1 MKKNNFKIVKI
12 DKSKNLFNYE
22 KKILINELILDLKL
36 GYYDFEK
43 EKAQKVKFSLEIDYQ
58 DKKPSNDK
66 DIKSIVNYGTIVK
79 FITKLIKKKHYNFLE
94 TLAEAV
100 FDELFKD
107 KRIAKIMLKIEK
119 LEILKQCSSVGIQI
133 TKKEVMISSEIG
145 KEVIKKELPLI
156 PKLPGVYRM
165 LNDKGDIL
173 YVGKAKNLPNR
184 LKSYVSEK
192 NHIIRTERM
201 LSQTRKLEI
210 TTTSNESEALLLE
223 ANLIKKYKPKFNIL
237 LRDDKSF
244 PFIFIGNKDKWPQI
258 KRHRGKKTKKGFY
271 FGPFASAGS
280 ANWTI
285 KMIQKIFH
293 LRVCDDTVFKN
304 RERPC
309 ILYQIKRCSGP
320 CVGYIEKNEYKKTVD
335 DAIEFVSG
343 KSRKIQKSLSDQME
357 KASDNLDFEKA
368 GILRDRIKSLN
379 IIQSSQRINEANLI
393 EADVIAGYKESG
405 KTCIQVFFYRSKQNW
420 GNQAFFPK
428 HDPDEKLSDILNS
441 FVSQFYENKSVPS
454 SIILSEEIKEKI
466 LIEKTLSQ
474 KEEKQID
481 ISIAKKGSKLKVINQ
496 AIKNAKDSLTRKLYE
511 SQNNRELFDA
521 VANKF
526 NLETN
531 INLIEVY
538 DNSHIQGTNSVGA
551 LIAYGDEGFIKKRYR
566 KFNIKI
572 QKNEQDD
579 YGMMREVLN
588 RRFKRAIQEKDNYLT
603 FPDLVLI
610 DGGKGQY
617 SVARETLN
625 ELGLHDLPI
634 VAIAKGKQRNSG
646 NETFF
651 HNGKEFK
658 FIKNDPTLFFLQR
671 IRDESHRFAISA
683 HRAKR
688 KKGISK
694 SLLDQIEGIGS
705 IRKRALLNHFGSAR
719 AVESASLDEI
729 KSVEGVEAKV
739 AKKIYNFFHE

>member
-1 MKKNNFKIVKI
+1 
-12 DKSKNLFNYE
+12 
-22 KKILINELILDLKL
+22 
-36 GYYDFEK
+36 
-43 EKAQKVKFSLEIDYQ
+43 
-58 DKKPSNDK
+58 
-66 DIKSIVNYGTIVK
+66 
-79 FITKLIKKKHYNFLE
+79 
-94 TLAEAV
+94 
-100 FDELFKD
+100 
-107 KRIAKIMLKIEK
+107 
-119 LEILKQCSSVGIQI
+119 
-133 TKKEVMISSEIG
+133 MISSEIG

-165 LNDKGDIL
+165 LNDKGEIL

-184 LKSYVSEK
+184 LKSYIAEK

-201 LSQTRKLEI
+201 LSQTKKLEI

-223 ANLIKKYKPKFNIL
+223 ANLIKKHKPKFNIL

-244 PFIFIGNKDKWPQI
+244 PFIFIGNKDVWPQI
-258 KRHRGKKTKKGFY
+258 RRHRGKKTKEGFY

-320 CVGYIEKNEYKKTVD
+320 CVGYVEKKDYKKTVD

-357 KASDNLDFEKA
+357 KASEDLDFEKA
-368 GILRDRIKSLN
+368 VILRDRIKSLN

-428 HDPDEKLSDILNS
+428 HDPDESLSNILNS

-454 SIILSEEIKEKI
+454 SIIISEEIKEKN
-466 LIEKTLSQ
+466 LIEKTLSK
-474 KEEKQID
+474 KEGKQVNL
-481 ISIAKKGSKLKVINQ
+481 SVAKKGSKLKVINQ
-496 AIKNAKDSLTRKLYE
+496 ATKNAKESLNRKLYE
-511 SQNNRELFDA
+511 SQNNRELFDS
-521 VANKF
+521 VASKF

-531 INLIEVY
+531 INLVEVY

-551 LIAYGDEGFIKKRYR
+551 LIAFGEEGFIKKRYR
-566 KFNIKI
+566 KFNIKSK
-572 QKNEQDD
+572 KNEQDD

-588 RRFKRAIQEKDNYLT
+588 RRFKRAIQEKDNYLS
-603 FPDLVLI
+603 FPDLVI
-610 DGGKGQY
+610 VDDGKGQY
-617 SVARETLN
+617 SVARDTLN
-625 ELGLHDLPI
+625 ELGLHEIPI
-634 VAIAKGKQRNSG
+634 IAIAKGKFRNSG

-651 HNGKEFK
+651 HNGKEYK
-658 FIKNDPTLFFLQR
+658 FNKNDPTLFFLQR

-688 KKGISK
+688 KRGISK

-729 KSVEGVEAKV
+729 KSVDGVEEKV

>member
-1 MKKNNFKIVKI
+1 
-12 DKSKNLFNYE
+12 
-22 KKILINELILDLKL
+22 
-36 GYYDFEK
+36 
-43 EKAQKVKFSLEIDYQ
+43 
-58 DKKPSNDK
+58 
-66 DIKSIVNYGTIVK
+66 
-79 FITKLIKKKHYNFLE
+79 
-94 TLAEAV
+94 
-100 FDELFKD
+100 
-107 KRIAKIMLKIEK
+107 
-119 LEILKQCSSVGIQI
+119 
-133 TKKEVMISSEIG
+133 MISTDIG

-165 LNDKGDIL
+165 LNSKNEIL

-184 LKSYVSEK
+184 LKSYISEK

-201 LSQTRKLEI
+201 ISQTRKIEI
-210 TTTSNESEALLLE
+210 TSTSNESEALLLE

-244 PFIFIGNKDKWPQI
+244 PFIFIGNKDKWSQI
-258 KRHRGKKTKKGFY
+258 KRHRGKKNKEGFY

-285 KMIQKIFH
+285 KMIQKIFQ
-293 LRVCDDTVFKN
+293 LRVCDDSVFKK

-320 CVGYIEKNEYKKTVD
+320 CVGYIDKDEYKQSVEN
-335 DAIEFVSG
+335 AIEFVSG
-343 KSRKIQKSLSDQME
+343 KSRKIQKNLSNQME
-357 KASDNLDFEKA
+357 KASEDLDFEKA
-368 GILRDRIKSLN
+368 AILRDRIKSLN
-379 IIQSSQRINEANLI
+379 IIQSSQRINEANLV

-428 HDPDEKLSDILNS
+428 HDPDENIKEIINS
-441 FVSQFYENKSVPS
+441 FISQFYENKSVPK
-454 SIILSEEIKEKI
+454 SIILSHDIREKI
-466 LIEKTLSQ
+466 LIENTLSQ
-474 KEEKQID
+474 KENKEIN
-481 ISIAKKGSKLKVINQ
+481 ISIARNGSKLKVINQ
-496 AIKNAKDSLTRKLYE
+496 ALKNAKDSLNRKIYE
-511 SQNNRELFDA
+511 SQNNKELFNN
-521 VANKF
+521 VAKKF
-526 NLETN
+526 DLETN
-531 INLIEVY
+531 INLVEVY

-551 LIAYGDEGFIKKRYR
+551 LITFGEEGFIKKRYR

-572 QKNEQDD
+572 KKNEQDD

-588 RRFKRAIQEKDNYLT
+588 RRFKRAVQEKDNYLT
-603 FPDLVLI
+603 IPDLVII

-617 SVARETLN
+617 SAARETLN
-625 ELGLHDLPI
+625 ELGLHDIPMI
-634 VAIAKGKQRNSG
+634 AIAKGKFRNSG

-658 FIKNDPTLFFLQR
+658 FAKNDSTLFFLQR
-671 IRDESHRFAISA
+671 LRDESHRFAISA

-688 KKGISK
+688 KKGINK
-694 SLLDQIEGIGS
+694 SLLDQIDGIG
-705 IRKRALLNHFGSAR
+705 IVRKRSLLNHFGSAR

-729 KSVEGVEAKV
+729 KSVEGVEEKV

>member
-1 MKKNNFKIVKI
+1 
-12 DKSKNLFNYE
+12 
-22 KKILINELILDLKL
+22 
-36 GYYDFEK
+36 
-43 EKAQKVKFSLEIDYQ
+43 
-58 DKKPSNDK
+58 
-66 DIKSIVNYGTIVK
+66 
-79 FITKLIKKKHYNFLE
+79 
-94 TLAEAV
+94 
-100 FDELFKD
+100 
-107 KRIAKIMLKIEK
+107 
-119 LEILKQCSSVGIQI
+119 
-133 TKKEVMISSEIG
+133 MISSDIG
-145 KEVIKKELPLI
+145 KEVIKKELPLV

-165 LNDKGDIL
+165 LNSKGDIL

-201 LSQTRKLEI
+201 LSQTKRLEI

-223 ANLIKKYKPKFNIL
+223 ANLIKKFKPKFNIL

-244 PFIFIGNKDKWPQI
+244 PFIFIGNNDKWPQI
-258 KRHRGKKTKKGFY
+258 KRHRGKKSKEGFY

-293 LRVCDDTVFKN
+293 LRICDDTVFKK

-320 CVGYIEKNEYKKTVD
+320 CVGYVAESDYKQTVD

-343 KSRKIQKSLSDQME
+343 KSRKIQKSLSNQME
-357 KASDNLDFEKA
+357 KASEDLDFEKA
-368 GILRDRIKSLN
+368 AILRDRIKSLN

-428 HDPDEKLSDILNS
+428 HDPDENLNEIINS

-454 SIILSEEIKEKI
+454 SIILSNEVKEKE
-466 LIEKTLSQ
+466 LIEKTLTQ
-474 KEEKQID
+474 KEGKQIT
-481 ISIAKKGSKLKVINQ
+481 ITVAKKGTKLKVINQ
-496 AIKNAKDSLTRKLYE
+496 AISNAKESLNRKLYE
-511 SQNNRELFDA
+511 SQNNRDLFDA
-521 VANKF
+521 VSKKF
-526 NLETN
+526 NLETS
-531 INLIEVY
+531 INLVEVY

-551 LIAYGDEGFIKKRYR
+551 LITYGDEGFIKKRYR

-572 QKNEQDD
+572 QQNSQDD
-579 YGMMREVLN
+579 YGMMKEVLN
-588 RRFKRAIQEKDNYLT
+588 RRFKRAVQEKDNHLS

-617 SVARETLN
+617 SVAREAMN
-625 ELGLHDLPI
+625 ELGLHEIPI

-658 FIKNDPTLFFLQR
+658 FEKNDPTLFFLQR
-671 IRDESHRFAISA
+671 IRDESHRFAVSA

-694 SLLDQIEGIGS
+694 SLLDQIEGIGA

-719 AVESASLDEI
+719 AVESASFDEI
-729 KSVEGVEAKV
+729 KSVEGVEEKV

>member
-1 MKKNNFKIVKI
+1 MV
-12 DKSKNLFNYE
+12 
-22 KKILINELILDLKL
+22 
-36 GYYDFEK
+36 
-43 EKAQKVKFSLEIDYQ
+43 
-58 DKKPSNDK
+58 
-66 DIKSIVNYGTIVK
+66 
-79 FITKLIKKKHYNFLE
+79 
-94 TLAEAV
+94 
-100 FDELFKD
+100 
-107 KRIAKIMLKIEK
+107 
-119 LEILKQCSSVGIQI
+119 SSD
-133 TKKEVMISSEIG
+133 IG
-145 KEVIKKELPLI
+145 KEVIKKEIPLV

-165 LNDKGDIL
+165 LNANNEVL

-201 LSQTRKLEI
+201 LSQTKKLEI

-223 ANLIKKYKPKFNIL
+223 ANLIKKFKPRYNIL

-244 PFIFIGNKDKWPQI
+244 PFIFIGNKDKWAQI
-258 KRHRGKKTKKGFY
+258 KRHRGKKNKEGFF

-285 KMIQKIFH
+285 KMIQKIFQ

-320 CVGYIEKNEYKKTVD
+320 CVGYVKENEYKKSVE

-343 KSRKIQKSLSDQME
+343 KSRKIQKSLSTQME
-357 KASDNLDFEKA
+357 NASENLDFEKA
-368 GILRDRIKSLN
+368 AILRDRIKSLN
-379 IIQSSQRINEANLI
+379 IIQSSQRVNEANLI

-428 HDPDEKLSDILNS
+428 HDPDEKLDEIINS
-441 FVSQFYENKSVPS
+441 FVSQFYENKSVPG
-454 SIILSEEIKEKI
+454 SIILSEEIKEKN
-466 LIEKTLSQ
+466 LIEQTLTK
-474 KEEKQID
+474 KEGKQIN
-481 ISIAKKGSKLKVINQ
+481 ISVAKKGSKLKVINQ
-496 AIKNAKDSLTRKLYE
+496 AIKNAKDSLNRKLYE
-511 SQNNRELFDA
+511 SQNNKELFEE
-521 VANKF
+521 VAKKF

-531 INLIEVY
+531 INLVEVY
-538 DNSHIQGTNSVGA
+538 DNSHIQGTNSIGA
-551 LIAYGDEGFIKKRYR
+551 LIAFGDEGFIKKRYR

-572 QKNEQDD
+572 EKNEQDD
-579 YGMMREVLN
+579 YGMMREVLS
-588 RRFKRAIQEKDNYLT
+588 RRFKRALQEKDNYLT
-603 FPDLVLI
+603 MPDLVLI

-617 SVARETLN
+617 STARETMN
-625 ELGLHDLPI
+625 ELGLHDIPI
-634 VAIAKGKQRNSG
+634 IAIAKGKFRNSG

-658 FIKNDPTLFFLQR
+658 FQKNDPTLFFLQR
-671 IRDESHRFAISA
+671 LRDESHRFAISA

-729 KSVEGVEAKV
+729 KSVEGVEEKV

>member
-1 MKKNNFKIVKI
+1 
-12 DKSKNLFNYE
+12 
-22 KKILINELILDLKL
+22 
-36 GYYDFEK
+36 
-43 EKAQKVKFSLEIDYQ
+43 
-58 DKKPSNDK
+58 
-66 DIKSIVNYGTIVK
+66 
-79 FITKLIKKKHYNFLE
+79 
-94 TLAEAV
+94 
-100 FDELFKD
+100 
-107 KRIAKIMLKIEK
+107 
-119 LEILKQCSSVGIQI
+119 
-133 TKKEVMISSEIG
+133 MISSNLG

-165 LNDKGDIL
+165 LNSKNEIL

-184 LKSYVSEK
+184 LKSYVTEK

-201 LSQTRKLEI
+201 LSQTKRIEI
-210 TTTSNESEALLLE
+210 TSTSNESEALLLE

-244 PFIFIGNKDKWPQI
+244 PFIFIGNEDKWPQI
-258 KRHRGKKTKKGFY
+258 KRHRGKKDKKGFF

-320 CVGYIEKNEYKKTVD
+320 CVGYIKESDYKQDVD

-343 KSRKIQKSLSDQME
+343 KSRRIQKNLSYHME
-357 KASDNLDFEKA
+357 KASDELDFEKA
-368 GILRDRIKSLN
+368 TILRDRIKALN
-379 IIQSSQRINEANLI
+379 IIQSSQRINEANLV

-428 HDPDEKLSDILNS
+428 HDPDENLSEILNS
-441 FVSQFYENKSVPS
+441 FIAQFYENKSVPS

-474 KEEKQID
+474 KENKQIN
-481 ISIAKKGSKLKVINQ
+481 ISVAKKGSKLKVIEQ
-496 AIKNAKDSLTRKLYE
+496 AIKNAKDSLNRKLYE
-511 SQNNRELFDA
+511 SQNNKELFES
-521 VANKF
+521 VAKKF

-538 DNSHIQGTNSVGA
+538 DNSHIQGTDSVGA
-551 LIAYGDEGFIKKRYR
+551 LIAFGDEGFVKKRYR

-572 QKNEQDD
+572 KKNEQDD
-579 YGMMREVLN
+579 YGMMKEVLN
-588 RRFKRAIQEKDNYLT
+588 RRFKRAIQEKENFLS

-617 SVARETLN
+617 STAREALN

-634 VAIAKGKQRNSG
+634 IAIAKGKFRNSG

-651 HNGKEFK
+651 HNGKEYK
-658 FIKNDPTLFFLQR
+658 FQKNDPTLFFLQR

-719 AVESASLDEI
+719 GVESASLDEI
-729 KSVEGVEAKV
+729 KSVEGVEEKV

>member
-1 MKKNNFKIVKI
+1 MGY
-12 DKSKNLFNYE
+12 KS
-22 KKILINELILDLKL
+22 
-36 GYYDFEK
+36 
-43 EKAQKVKFSLEIDYQ
+43 Q
-58 DKKPSNDK
+58 
-66 DIKSIVNYGTIVK
+66 
-79 FITKLIKKKHYNFLE
+79 
-94 TLAEAV
+94 
-100 FDELFKD
+100 
-107 KRIAKIMLKIEK
+107 
-119 LEILKQCSSVGIQI
+119 
-133 TKKEVMISSEIG
+133 KKEVMISSEIG
-145 KEVIKKELPLI
+145 KEIIKKELPLI
-156 PKLPGVYRM
+156 PKLPGVYKM
-165 LNDKGDIL
+165 LSDKDQIL

-201 LSQTRKLEI
+201 LSQTRKIEI

-223 ANLIKKYKPKFNIL
+223 ANLIKKHKPKFNIL

-244 PFIFIGNKDKWPQI
+244 PFIFIGNKDKWSQI
-258 KRHRGKKTKKGFY
+258 KRHRGKKTKEGFY

-320 CVGYIEKNEYKKTVD
+320 CVGYIDEREYKRTVD

-343 KSRKIQKSLSDQME
+343 KSRKIQKNLSDQME
-357 KASDNLDFEKA
+357 KASESLDFEKA

-379 IIQSSQRINEANLI
+379 IIQSSQRINEANLV
-393 EADVIAGYKESG
+393 EADVIAAYKESG
-405 KTCIQVFFYRSKQNW
+405 QTCIQVFFYRSKQNW

-428 HDPDEKLSDILNS
+428 HDPDENLGNILNS

-454 SIILSEEIKEKI
+454 SIILSQEIKEKI
-466 LIEKTLSQ
+466 LIEKTLTQ
-474 KEEKQID
+474 KEGKQVN
-481 ISIAKKGSKLKVINQ
+481 ISLAKKGSKLKVINQ
-496 AIKNAKDSLTRKLYE
+496 AIKNAKDSLNRKLHE
-511 SQNNRELFDA
+511 TQNNRELFESV
-521 VANKF
+521 VAKF

-551 LIAYGDEGFIKKRYR
+551 LISYGDEGFIKKRYR
-566 KFNIKI
+566 KFNIKTK
-572 QKNEQDD
+572 KNEQDD
-579 YGMMREVLN
+579 YGMMKEVLT
-588 RRFKRAIQEKDNYLT
+588 RRFKRAVQEKEGHLS
-603 FPDLVLI
+603 FPDLIFV

-625 ELGLHDLPI
+625 ELGLHDIPLI
-634 VAIAKGKQRNSG
+634 AIAKGKFRNSG

-651 HNGKEFK
+651 HNGKEYK
-658 FIKNDPTLFFLQR
+658 FSKNDPTLFFLQR

-683 HRAKR
+683 HRARR

-729 KSVEGVEAKV
+729 KSVEGVEEKV